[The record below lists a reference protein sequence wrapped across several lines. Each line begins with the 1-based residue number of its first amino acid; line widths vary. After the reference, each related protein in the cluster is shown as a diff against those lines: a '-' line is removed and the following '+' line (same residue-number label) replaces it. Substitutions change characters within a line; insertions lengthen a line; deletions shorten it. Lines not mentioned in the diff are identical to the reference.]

1 MLDSRT
7 NEYVLAAK
15 TTVSPDGNSVVLEVP
30 AGVNAVGV
38 RNYERRHW
46 PAAGVFLFWGL
57 FFATVHVD
65 VRACVD
71 AHSAVHESRGVYVCS
86 TLLARTYHHTRV

>member
-1 MLDSRT
+1 MPLAYVIM
-7 NEYVLAAK
+7 NEGTGL
-15 TTVSPDGNSVVLEVP
+15 LL
-30 AGVNAVGV
+30 
-38 RNYERRHW
+38 
-46 PAAGVFLFWGL
+46 VFFLLGGL

-71 AHSAVHESRGVYVCS
+71 AHSVVHESRGVYVCS